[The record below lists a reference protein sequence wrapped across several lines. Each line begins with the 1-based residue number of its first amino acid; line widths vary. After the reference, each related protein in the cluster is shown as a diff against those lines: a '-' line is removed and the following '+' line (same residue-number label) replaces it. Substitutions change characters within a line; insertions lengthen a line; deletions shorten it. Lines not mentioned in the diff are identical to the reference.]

1 MNADAISI
9 DDWTEV
15 DQLLKFAFAGST
27 FESTLVMSLRHA
39 GRDIIERIIRQDGRI
54 VAHLALS
61 IAYRGPAPIGFHLA
75 PVAVHPD
82 YQRHGFGTSIVFQAL
97 AETRVAEASI
107 FVLGDPRFYG
117 RFGFRRVQKPSCS
130 FDPGNQ
136 HFQALRWACDDE
148 FTIGYEPEFQE
159 AQPDDDANHRR
170 SDEFRGF
177 SRH

>member
-1 MNADAISI
+1 MNADAICI

-27 FESTLVMSLRHA
+27 FESALVMRLRHA
-39 GRDIIERIIRQDGRI
+39 GRDIIERIIRRDGQI
-54 VAHLALS
+54 VAYVAIS

-82 YQRHGFGTSIVFQAL
+82 YQRHGLGTSIVFQAL

-136 HFQALRWACDDE
+136 HFQALRWTCDDE
-148 FTIGYEPEFQE
+148 FTIGYEPEFQG
-159 AQPDDDANHRR
+159 P
-170 SDEFRGF
+170 
-177 SRH
+177 